1 MGALVVFRCSSVV
14 HTFQSG
20 FGRYV
25 QQLAFHGM
33 CPFALESGG
42 EDAADVTVALSFCFD
57 GKGAFQ
63 RAFFIEGVLCFDAYV
78 MVFRV
83 GDGSQAQVGAFR
95 CAWQVILLLFGTAPQ
110 FPAERYPRGV
120 ERHHRA
126 VTEFHHSHAVIEMV
140 GRNGLHPAACHGHG
154 RKGFESSH
162 PQECN
167 QRAGN
172 VLAHAT
178 AVGVVHFQ
186 VVQGESFSLAHGDTC
201 ITDVVGYPV
210 GKYRYFL
217 QFGLFTPNDPSTFF
231 WASGMAVKLP

>member
-1 MGALVVFRCSSVV
+1 MRVEVVQHEGFEKHFSLVALQCIFRNFVAERNPDGGALVVFRCSSVV

-63 RAFFIEGVLCFDAYV
+63 RAFFIEGVLCLDAYV

-95 CAWQVILLLFGTAPQ
+95 CARQVILLLFGTTPQ
-110 FPAERYPRGV
+110 FPAERYPRG
-120 ERHHRA
+120 
-126 VTEFHHSHAVIEMV
+126 
-140 GRNGLHPAACHGHG
+140 
-154 RKGFESSH
+154 SSGIIV
-162 PQECN
+162 PS
-167 QRAGN
+167 
-172 VLAHAT
+172 LSFTTAT
-178 AVGVVHFQ
+178 Q
-186 VVQGESFSLAHGDTC
+186 
-201 ITDVVGYPV
+201 
-210 GKYRYFL
+210 
-217 QFGLFTPNDPSTFF
+217 
-231 WASGMAVKLP
+231 